1 MTEGQPAAEV
11 EIVFQINVLNFLQ
24 ILILVYKCKNPVNGK
39 TAYVKLVYLTA
50 KRFAVQ
56 LISVVQGRHLPV

>member
-1 MTEGQPAAEV
+1 MTDGQPAAEV
-11 EIVFQINVLNFLQ
+11 ELVFQINVLNFLQ
-24 ILILVYKCKNPVNGK
+24 ILIRVYKCKNTVNGK
-39 TAYVKLVYLTA
+39 TACVKLVYLTA